1 MRDLYALYTSSSDSD
16 ADEAAEESGLLSK
29 IGLMSTTTTTTTKQ
43 RAALEAAPAKAEV
56 VPNTAP
62 DAVSQESDD
71 VLAAALG
78 SMSLGVRGAAVAAAA
93 TARAVP
99 SEAEPAHASGPQ
111 APASRQPLRTMD
123 SAASNARRGER
134 PRSAEGAPATGLH
147 DKGLTKGLGPP
158 TTVAR
163 ASSAPAVIA
172 KDCV

>member
-1 MRDLYALYTSSSDSD
+1 MRDLYALYTSSPDWD

-29 IGLMSTTTTTTTKQ
+29 IGLTTTTTTTTTKQ

-71 VLAAALG
+71 MLAAALG

-99 SEAEPAHASGPQ
+99 SEAEPAH
-111 APASRQPLRTMD
+111 R
-123 SAASNARRGER
+123 
-134 PRSAEGAPATGLH
+134 
-147 DKGLTKGLGPP
+147 
-158 TTVAR
+158 
-163 ASSAPAVIA
+163 
-172 KDCV
+172 